1 MSRELLNRYNRLTVV
16 EKIIT
21 INVVVFIVLAITV
34 FLFQIPEVQIHTW
47 LAISDQLSVVV
58 YKPWTLITYAFL
70 HGGLFR
76 LLFNMFLLH
85 FSGQMFTTY
94 FTGKQFL
101 NVYFLGAMAG
111 ALMYLLSYSIFPVFS
126 NTQGVMIGASAAV
139 MAVLVCIATHIPY
152 MGVRLLLLGTVK
164 LWHIAVFFVVLDL
177 ILLPHSNSGGRLA
190 HLGGAILGYIYAKQ
204 LAQGRDIGKWWER
217 LMDAMTGLFST
228 KKQKPLR
235 TVYKKKSPRAS
246 TQSSISK
253 SEKQEKIDRILD
265 KISKSG
271 YESLSKEEKE
281 FLFKAGKDE

>member
-1 MSRELLNRYNRLTVV
+1 MSKELLNRFKRLTVV

-21 INVVVFIVLAITV
+21 INVIVFILLTITV
-34 FLFQIPEVQIHTW
+34 FLFQLPERHLHSW
-47 LAISDQLSVVV
+47 LAVSDQLSVVV

-70 HGGLFR
+70 HGGFFH
-76 LLFNMFLLH
+76 LLFNMILLY
-85 FSGQMFTTY
+85 FSGQLFTTY

-111 ALMYLLSYSIFPVFS
+111 AAMYLISFSIFPVFS
-126 NTQGVMIGASAAV
+126 NTQGIMIGASAAV

-152 MGVRLLLLGTVK
+152 MGVRLILLGTVK

-177 ILLPHSNSGGRLA
+177 VLLPHSNSGGRLA
-190 HLGGAILGYIYAKQ
+190 HLGGAILGYVYAKQ

-217 LMDAMTGLFST
+217 LMDGVAGLFST

-235 TVYKKKSPRAS
+235 TVYKNKSTSHNTRS
-246 TQSSISK
+246 QVSK

-271 YESLSKEEKE
+271 YDSLSKEEKE